1 MTESKGPDNQDRAVP
16 GKKKRKSPL
25 HRLRPYAVGI
35 VAMVVVFGGSA
46 LIGEHVRAT
55 KDDKVKNP
63 SDVVGAATLK
73 PGVTPDPGQSPRPDQ
88 DEKLQ
93 IPVHPTVPVTLTVY
107 EDLRSPDSKAF
118 AEEYQA
124 TFDQLLSTGQVQL
137 HYQLVTASDRG
148 YGGKGSLMA
157 ANAAACAQDQS
168 RFTQYVQQIWDH
180 QPDPHGDGLAG
191 RTLLKKLARETGGI
205 MMGKFEPCMEQGD
218 HNGWVKKSQ
227 ADYAALG
234 LGQVPALEI
243 NNVAVKNVHTS
254 LTPKKLRAMVL
265 KEAKRVVAAQAT
277 ASPTPTLLGD

>member
-1 MTESKGPDNQDRAVP
+1 
-16 GKKKRKSPL
+16 
-25 HRLRPYAVGI
+25 
-35 VAMVVVFGGSA
+35 
-46 LIGEHVRAT
+46 
-55 KDDKVKNP
+55 
-63 SDVVGAATLK
+63 
-73 PGVTPDPGQSPRPDQ
+73 
-88 DEKLQ
+88 
-93 IPVHPTVPVTLTVY
+93 
-107 EDLRSPDSKAF
+107 
-118 AEEYQA
+118 
-124 TFDQLLSTGQVQL
+124 
-137 HYQLVTASDRG
+137 
-148 YGGKGSLMA
+148 MA